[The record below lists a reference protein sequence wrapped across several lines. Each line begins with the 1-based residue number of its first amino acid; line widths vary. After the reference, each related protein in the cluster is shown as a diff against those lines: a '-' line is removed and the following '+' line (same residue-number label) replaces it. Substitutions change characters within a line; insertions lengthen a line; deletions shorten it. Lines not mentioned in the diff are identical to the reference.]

1 MTKEEAAVWL
11 NRPHPTGHPL
21 VSMFIM
27 RRGKKLEYVR
37 AGAAYHRANAGN
49 VDETVSVTAVAV
61 DSFGI
66 PHVRFTVS
74 FCRPD
79 GKQFDGGVRMLALKA
94 FAEQYQDRVS
104 VAPLAA

>member
-21 VSMFIM
+21 VSMFIL
-27 RRGKKLEYVR
+27 RRGKKVEYVR
-37 AGAAYHRANAGN
+37 AGATYHRANAGN
-49 VDETVSVTAVAV
+49 VEETVRITAVAV

-74 FCRPD
+74 FRRPD
-79 GKQFDGGVRMLALKA
+79 GKQFEGGVRMLALKA
-94 FAEQYQDRVS
+94 FAEQYRDRAS
-104 VAPLAA
+104 AEPLAA

>member
-11 NRPHPTGHPL
+11 NQPNATGRPL
-21 VSMFIM
+21 VSMFAM
-27 RRGKKLEYVR
+27 RRGRKLEYVR
-37 AGAAYHRANAGN
+37 AGAAYHRASAGN
-49 VDETVSVTAVAV
+49 VEETVRITALAV

-74 FCRPD
+74 FRRPD

-94 FAEQYQDRVS
+94 FAGQYSDRLAA
-104 VAPLAA
+104 APLAA